1 MQDVE
6 RDLNSWRSFQTTKQ
20 IADEVIKVAGK
31 VLPNVNIYVALLSA
45 GGGSLEYI
53 ACSENSKMIGNVLR
67 SNEGISFGV
76 IEQQVVTNAHTFNGV
91 LI

>member
-45 GGGSLEYI
+45 GGTVSLEYI

-76 IEQQVVTNAHTFNGV
+76 IEQQVVTNTHSMES
-91 LI
+91 